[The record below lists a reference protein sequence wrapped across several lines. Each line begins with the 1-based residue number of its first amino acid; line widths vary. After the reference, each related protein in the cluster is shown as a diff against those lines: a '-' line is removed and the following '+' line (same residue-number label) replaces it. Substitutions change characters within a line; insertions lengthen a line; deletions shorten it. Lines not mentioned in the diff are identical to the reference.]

1 MDGWVLDAVF
11 KRALAW
17 PNLHDCCGL
26 VDQHD
31 GKPGTLSA
39 PPQGEGQRI
48 CIANEFLTCGTQ
60 EQADLRSLT
69 LGDEKREGNG
79 HTGDGNGST
88 VYGNRLENMVT

>member
-1 MDGWVLDAVF
+1 MDAWLLDAVF
-11 KRALAW
+11 KRALVW

-31 GKPGTLSA
+31 GKPWTLST
-39 PPQGEGQRI
+39 PPQEQGQRV
-48 CIANEFLTCGTQ
+48 CIANEFLNVGYSGR
-60 EQADLRSLT
+60 ADLRNLT

-79 HTGDGNGST
+79 LTGDGHGST